1 MDVLFLEWNVMQL
14 FDKAADFSG
23 ELHAAAEAGTRLLS
37 QELPGLVLTVSSS
50 LFSISLF
57 ESSEMCRLHV

>member
-1 MDVLFLEWNVMQL
+1 LLKVFPSPFEQLDMDVLFLEWNVMQI

-37 QELPGLVLTVSSS
+37 QELPCLLLTISSP
-50 LFSISLF
+50 
-57 ESSEMCRLHV
+57 